1 MGADCILLIAACL
14 DDAQMADLEAC
25 AARLGMAVLVEV
37 HDGAELDRALQAEDA
52 AARHQQPQPAHLR
65 GHAGHHAGPAARC
78 RPTACWSPSPAS
90 WRVPTCLRMRAAGV
104 HAFLVGEAFMRAP
117 EPGLLRQR
125 KVPKRKA
132 TPSLRPLRCATGQTC
147 VGAVAGCA
155 VELALLL
162 RSAARTAT
170 ASQITKHGRSDAHA
184 TPQPPRR
191 RRSQQGV
198 DSRTAKQ
205 PHGSSLRSTQSALR
219 PTRGACARNMGPSE
233 AMARDGCSAVLR
245 PIPSVCAEER
255 SGQRIRAR
263 DCLSEAQR
271 SEFERD
277 PAGRE
282 HRRLPEAKRRDA
294 DSGVAF
300 SLLTFFWRSKGCRR
314 PRGTRWRSAAGT
326 FFSISWMASRMS
338 ARRLRGMVESMH
350 M

>member
-1 MGADCILLIAACL
+1 MPLPRAGAGCSP
-14 DDAQMADLEAC
+14 
-25 AARLGMAVLVEV
+25 R
-37 HDGAELDRALQAEDA
+37 R
-52 AARHQQPQPAHLR
+52 ARHF
-65 GHAGHHAGPAARC
+65 
-78 RPTACWSPSPAS
+78 S
-90 WRVPTCLRMRAAGV
+90 
-104 HAFLVGEAFMRAP
+104 
-117 EPGLLRQR
+117 LLRQR

-147 VGAVAGCA
+147 GGALAGCA

-170 ASQITKHGRSDAHA
+170 ASQITKHGRTGAHA

-198 DSRTAKQ
+198 NSQTAIRVVAALDPKKAA
-205 PHGSSLRSTQSALR
+205 PCARRLR
-219 PTRGACARNMGPSE
+219 PQQRAERSNGPS
-233 AMARDGCSAVLR
+233 GCLDVRL

-282 HRRLPEAKRRDA
+282 HRRLPRSEAQ
-294 DSGVAF
+294 
-300 SLLTFFWRSKGCRR
+300 
-314 PRGTRWRSAAGT
+314 GTQTVGSPFLW
-326 FFSISWMASRMS
+326 
-338 ARRLRGMVESMH
+338 
-350 M
+350 